1 MFMLLIIKLITYSLI
16 FYNMN
21 VMYYALCN
29 IILLTIVKMKTFYV
43 ILFKI
48 YFITSLLTFN
58 Y

>member
-1 MFMLLIIKLITYSLI
+1 MLLIIKLITYSLI